1 MASIQDSVWLNGV
14 KMPLVDS
21 VVWDVAPPFPPQI
34 IDSEPTEE
42 NFLPVSKQTWSDLRG
57 GGGVEKWS
65 PKKNNR
71 FWEATDV
78 DTSRTTQTLGPLVT
92 TLGSFGAAPMKIIKH
107 RDQIWAIGHNA
118 ISVWT
123 GSAWSSKKTDFSNPT
138 DAILFYGASS

>member
-1 MASIQDSVWLNGV
+1 MPSVQDAVWLNGV
-14 KMPLVDS
+14 KMPLVGA
-21 VVWDVAPPFPPQI
+21 VTWDVAPPFPPQI

-57 GGGVEKWS
+57 GGGIEKWS
-65 PKKNNR
+65 PEKNNR

-78 DTSRTTQTLGPLVT
+78 DTSQATQTLGPLVT

-107 RDQIWAIGHNA
+107 RGQIWAIGHNA
-118 ISVWT
+118 ISAWT
-123 GSAWSSKKTDFSNPT
+123 GSSWSSKKTDFSNPT